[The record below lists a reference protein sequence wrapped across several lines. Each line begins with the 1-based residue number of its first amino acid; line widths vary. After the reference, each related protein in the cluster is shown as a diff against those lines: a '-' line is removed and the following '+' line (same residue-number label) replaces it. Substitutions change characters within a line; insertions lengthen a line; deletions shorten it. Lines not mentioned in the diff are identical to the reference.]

1 MPLDSDFLVIGAGV
15 AGAAA
20 GYELA
25 AHGRVVVLEAEA
37 TPGYHSTGRSA
48 ALFTPN
54 YGNRVVRALVAAARP
69 FFDDPPAGFHRP
81 LLSPRGALAFAGPG
95 AEAGIDALLALS
107 AHGGAVAEVSVE
119 RAVALV
125 PILRREAVSRA
136 AYEAGVMDMDVHS
149 IHQGFLRGLA
159 ARGGR
164 VVCDAR
170 VDAIERRGGRWR
182 VCAGD
187 RYSAPVLVNAAGA
200 WADEVAALA
209 GIAPVGLVPKRRTAV
224 IVEAPSDPA
233 WPLVEEAGE
242 DRYFK
247 PEAGKLLVSPGD
259 ATPSP
264 PCDAAPDELDVALA
278 VDWFERVTS
287 VRVDRLGRRWA
298 GLRSFVADDTPVVGE
313 APGAEG
319 FYWLAGQGGYGI
331 MLAPVLARVVASLIL
346 EGTVPSN
353 VTAGVGEADLAPRR
367 LRGPALAPAAGGAL

>member
-1 MPLDSDFLVIGAGV
+1 MPLDSDFLVIGAGI

-54 YGNRVVRALVAAARP
+54 YGNRVVRALIAAARP

-81 LLSPRGALAFAGPG
+81 LLSPRGALALAGPG
-95 AEAGIDALLALS
+95 AEAGIDALLRL
-107 AHGGAVAEVSVE
+107 GAQGHVVEVSVE
-119 RAVALV
+119 YAVALV

-149 IHQGFLRGLA
+149 IHQGFLGGLA

-170 VDAIERRGGRWR
+170 VDAIERRGRQWR
-182 VCAGD
+182 VRAGE

-200 WADEVAALA
+200 WADEVAALVE
-209 GIAPVGLVPKRRTAV
+209 IAPVGLVPKRRTAV

-242 DRYFK
+242 ERYFK
-247 PEAGKLLVSPGD
+247 PEAGRLMVSPGD

-264 PCDAAPDELDVALA
+264 PCDVAPDELDVALA
-278 VDWFERVTS
+278 VDWLERVTS
-287 VRVDRLGRRWA
+287 VRVGRLGRKWA

-319 FYWLAGQGGYGI
+319 FFWLAGQGGYGI

-346 EGTVPSN
+346 EGTLPSD
-353 VTAGVGEADLAPRR
+353 VAAGVGKADLAPGRF
-367 LRGPALAPAAGGAL
+367 GPGALAPAAGGAL